1 MPPRPHAQVHRLCQ
15 CLVAGALPDTVTQN
29 QVSLIARVSTP
40 SLPVGKVMLLAAVA
54 PLVAVSESTV
64 RKEAATIAGKGGEHF
79 RLGGT
84 GRETR

>member
-1 MPPRPHAQVHRLCQ
+1 MSARPHAQVHRLCQ

-54 PLVAVSESTV
+54 PLVAVSERSV
-64 RKEAATIAGKGGEHF
+64 RKEAATIAGKWVKIF
-79 RLGGT
+79 CMGGT
-84 GRETR
+84 RRETR